1 MAHERLSK
9 EMVFS
14 TEAIHYIAFLYILSY
29 LESREASVA
38 TGGLS
43 LIKGGWRN
51 AQFCA
56 PASIFVDP
64 IVA

>member
-1 MAHERLSK
+1 M
-9 EMVFS
+9 MVFS
-14 TEAIHYIAFLYILSY
+14 TGVIHYIAFLYILSY
-29 LESREASVA
+29 QEARKASMA
-38 TGGLS
+38 TDGLS
-43 LIKGGWRN
+43 VIKGGWHN